1 MLLPV
6 DIEGLFGQPV
16 KVIVLVGEGDIVA
29 APDLDKA
36 ADKVV
41 GIFVGEIGLV
51 VYAAGGLAF
60 TVIDVFFSYCA
71 VDLFGCYAVV
81 VIIGIF
87 YVVAVAVGGFLQI
100 AV

>member
-1 MLLPV
+1 M
-6 DIEGLFGQPV
+6 
-16 KVIVLVGEGDIVA
+16 
-29 APDLDKA
+29 
-36 ADKVV
+36 
-41 GIFVGEIGLV
+41 

-60 TVIDVFFSYCA
+60 IVIDVFLRNCA

-87 YVVAVAVGGFLQI
+87 YVVAVAVGGFLQV